1 EVPLPGT
8 AFPLEGTPAGELV
21 VGTFDLD
28 ARKPLSGIEVTL
40 EIAKADGT
48 KEKRTAITDERGKVD
63 FHELGAPKTPAGT
76 KLTVSA
82 VVVAGAPAQRS
93 ASFEMD
99 AKIGMAV
106 VLAKGTLS
114 AQAEQPQRPTQRP
127 RVPGPRVVASLASG
141 HVRARIVDAGDKPVS
156 GQRVIVVKKDA
167 TNSDVEYPGTTGAD
181 GTAEIEVAIQSDA
194 IYLVET
200 IYDGGPY
207 RSGFFQV
214 DRQGGI
220 AVDLRVYETTSDVRR
235 VRAVAQFDVDGLE
248 NDHARVVQLQDV
260 MVMGDEAY
268 WPAGG
273 MRIFP
278 AAGAKNLKVLPMSEE
293 FLAHD
298 DEKAPWVTL
307 AGPLPPGEL
316 VRLGLAYLVEHDGDA
331 ELVWSTPLDS
341 LETSVLV
348 GPGLQLEA
356 EGAKPS
362 DHESPIPE
370 KVIYVMG
377 PRAPGAELDMTIS
390 GLPTRNPVYRI
401 IAAIIATLL
410 VGLTMAMVVLRPR
423 ADARTRLLARRDELL
438 AVLEHAAADPSRRT
452 RVITALD
459 RVYRQ
464 LDALPGGAHG
474 TTSGVPNTWVTVL
487 LLVVTELHLVVA
499 TTAGLAFEWP
509 LVGIGGALLVYFSG
523 VMFFVVAMMSR
534 RSAQVALLTA
544 AGLYALRFAVVM
556 RMAPEPWEQWPLMAA
571 TVVLL
576 VAAAVRAWP
585 VGAAAGSR
593 PKA

>member
-1 EVPLPGT
+1 
-8 AFPLEGTPAGELV
+8 
-21 VGTFDLD
+21 
-28 ARKPLSGIEVTL
+28 
-40 EIAKADGT
+40 
-48 KEKRTAITDERGKVD
+48 
-63 FHELGAPKTPAGT
+63 
-76 KLTVSA
+76 
-82 VVVAGAPAQRS
+82 
-93 ASFEMD
+93 
-99 AKIGMAV
+99 
-106 VLAKGTLS
+106 
-114 AQAEQPQRPTQRP
+114 
-127 RVPGPRVVASLASG
+127 
-141 HVRARIVDAGDKPVS
+141 VRARIVDAGDKPVA

-207 RSGFFQV
+207 RTGFFQV

-273 MRIFP
+273 MRILP
-278 AAGAKNLKVLPMSEE
+278 AEGAKNLKVLPMSEE

-298 DEKAPWVTL
+298 DEKAPWATL
-307 AGPLPPGEL
+307 AGPIPPGEL

-348 GPGLQLEA
+348 GPGMRLEA

-370 KVIYVMG
+370 KVIYLMG
-377 PRAPGAELDMTIS
+377 PRAPGAELDMTIA

-401 IAAIIATLL
+401 IAAIIGTLL

-438 AVLEHAAADPSRRT
+438 AVLEHAAADPGRRT

-474 TTSGVPNTWVTVL
+474 TTSGVPNAWVTAL
-487 LLVVTELHLVVA
+487 LVVVTELHLVVA
-499 TTAGLAFEWP
+499 TTAVLAFEWP

-523 VMFFVVAMMSR
+523 VVFFVIAMISR
-534 RSAQVALLTA
+534 RSAQVALVAA
-544 AGLYALRFAVVM
+544 AGLYLLRFAFVLSLS
-556 RMAPEPWEQWPLMAA
+556 PEPWKQWPLMAA

-576 VAAAVRAWP
+576 VAAAARAWP
-585 VGAAAGSR
+585 ARATAGPR